1 MLIEAIKKL
10 EAAGFV
16 ATYTMTS
23 VKFARPGGDIEA
35 EINADAPVKSWANS
49 SVLRALSEKGKH
61 GIEIFIELTSEKK
74 LKMPDLFILD
84 TDNGM
89 VQIGDTI
96 RFTKTD
102 PTVMTNRQVDSV
114 RLRVIGMNP
123 KTYKVN

>member
-16 ATYTMTS
+16 AKYTMTS
-23 VKFARPGGDIEA
+23 VKFAKPGSESEA
-35 EINADAPVKSWANS
+35 EINADAPIKSWANS
-49 SVLRALSEKGKH
+49 SVLRALSETGKH
-61 GIEIFIELTSEKK
+61 GIEAFAELTSEKK

-89 VQIGDTI
+89 VQIGNTI

-102 PTVMTNRQVDSV
+102 PTVMTGKQVDSV

>member
-10 EAAGFV
+10 EASGFV

-23 VKFARPGGDIEA
+23 VKFAKPGGEIEA
-35 EINADAPVKSWANS
+35 EINTDAPIRSWANS
-49 SVLRALSEKGKH
+49 SVLRALSEAGKH
-61 GIEIFIELTSEKK
+61 GVEVFAEIVSKDK

-89 VQIGDTI
+89 IQLGDTI

-102 PTVMTNRQVDSV
+102 PTVMTNKRVDFV

>member
-16 ATYTMTS
+16 ASYTMGS
-23 VKFARPGGDIEA
+23 VKFALPGGETEA
-35 EINADAPVKSWANS
+35 EINADAPIKSWANS
-49 SVLRALSEKGKH
+49 SVLRALSGDGKH
-61 GIEIFIELTSEKK
+61 GIEVFVELTSKDK
-74 LKMPDLFILD
+74 LKMSDLFILD

-89 VQIGDTI
+89 IQFGDTI

-102 PTVMTNRQVDSV
+102 PTVMTGEQVDSV

>member
-10 EAAGFV
+10 EAAGFI

-23 VKFARPGGDIEA
+23 VKFAVSGGETEA
-35 EINADAPVKSWANS
+35 EINADAPIKSWANS
-49 SVLRALSEKGKH
+49 SVLRALSGFGKH
-61 GIEIFIELTSEKK
+61 GIEVFVELTSKEK

-89 VQIGDTI
+89 VQIDGTI
-96 RFTKTD
+96 HFTKTD
-102 PTVMTNRQVDSV
+102 PTVMTNKQVDSV

>member
-1 MLIEAIKKL
+1 MLIEAIKRL

-16 ATYTMTS
+16 ATYAMTS
-23 VKFARPGGDIEA
+23 VKLARPGYKTEA
-35 EINADAPVKSWANS
+35 EINADAPAKSWANGA
-49 SVLRALSEKGKH
+49 VLQALSNDRRRGVWV
-61 GIEIFIELTSEKK
+61 FIDLIAQKK

-89 VQIGDTI
+89 IQIGDTV
-96 RFTKTD
+96 RFTKKA
-102 PTVMTNRQVDSV
+102 PTVMTGKQVDSV

>member
-23 VKFARPGGDIEA
+23 VKLAKPGGETEA
-35 EINADAPVKSWANS
+35 GINADAPIKSWANS
-49 SVLRALSEKGKH
+49 SVLRALSEAGKH
-61 GIEIFIELTSEKK
+61 GIETFIELTSKEK

-89 VQIGDTI
+89 IQLGDTI
-96 RFTKTD
+96 RFTRTD
-102 PTVMTNRQVDSV
+102 PTVMTGKQVDSV

>member
-1 MLIEAIKKL
+1 MLIEAVKKL

-23 VKFARPGGDIEA
+23 VKFAKSSGETEA
-35 EINADAPVKSWANS
+35 EINADTPIKSWANS
-49 SVLRALSEKGKH
+49 SVLRALSETGKH
-61 GIEIFIELTSEKK
+61 GIEVFIELTSKKK
-74 LKMPDLFILD
+74 LKMPDLFILG

-102 PTVMTNRQVDSV
+102 PTVMTNKQVDSV

>member
-16 ATYTMTS
+16 ASYTMNS
-23 VKFARPGGDIEA
+23 VKFARSGGEVEA
-35 EINADAPVKSWANS
+35 EINADAPAKSWANS
-49 SVLRALSEKGKH
+49 SVIQTLSNDKRH
-61 GIEIFIELTSEKK
+61 GVWFFTDLIAKEK

-89 VQIGDTI
+89 VQIDDTVH
-96 RFTKTD
+96 FTKTD
-102 PTVMTNRQVDSV
+102 PTAMTNKQVDSV

>member
-10 EAAGFV
+10 EAAGFT
-16 ATYTMTS
+16 ATYTMNS
-23 VKFARPGGDIEA
+23 VKFALPGGETGA
-35 EINADAPVKSWANS
+35 EIDTDAPIKSWANS
-49 SVLRALSEKGKH
+49 SVLRALSGADKH
-61 GIEIFIELTSEKK
+61 GIEVFVELTSKDS

-89 VQIGDTI
+89 IQLGDTI

-102 PTVMTNRQVDSV
+102 PTVMTGKQVDSV

>member
-10 EAAGFV
+10 EAAGFT
-16 ATYTMTS
+16 ATYTMNS
-23 VKFARPGGDIEA
+23 VKFAKPGGDIEA
-35 EINADAPVKSWANS
+35 EINADAPTKSWANGA
-49 SVLRALSEKGKH
+49 VLQALSDDRRRGVWA
-61 GIEIFIELTSEKK
+61 FIDLIAQKK

-89 VQIGDTI
+89 IQIGDAV
-96 RFTKTD
+96 RFTKKD
-102 PTVMTNRQVDSV
+102 PTVMTGKQVDSV

>member
-16 ATYTMTS
+16 ATYTTTS
-23 VKFARPGGDIEA
+23 VKFAKPGGKTEA
-35 EINADAPVKSWANS
+35 EINADAPVKSWSNS
-49 SVLRALSEKGKH
+49 AVIQALSNDRRH
-61 GIEIFIELTSEKK
+61 GIWAFTDLIAKEK

-89 VQIGDTI
+89 VQIDDTI
-96 RFTKTD
+96 HFTKTD
-102 PTVMTNRQVDSV
+102 PTVMTSKQVDSV

>member
-16 ATYTMTS
+16 VTYTMTS
-23 VKFARPGGDIEA
+23 VKFARPGHETEA
-35 EINADAPVKSWANS
+35 EINADAPTKSWANGA
-49 SVLRALSEKGKH
+49 VLQALSNDRRRGVWM
-61 GIEIFIELTSEKK
+61 FIDLTAQKK
-74 LKMPDLFILD
+74 LQMPDLFILD

-96 RFTKTD
+96 RFTKKD
-102 PTVMTNRQVDSV
+102 PTVMTGKQVDSV

>member
-10 EAAGFV
+10 EASGFV

-23 VKFARPGGDIEA
+23 VKLARPGHKTEA
-35 EINADAPVKSWANS
+35 EINADAPAKSWANGA
-49 SVLRALSEKGKH
+49 VLQALSNDRRRGVWV
-61 GIEIFIELTSEKK
+61 FIDLIAQKK

-89 VQIGDTI
+89 IQLGDNI

-102 PTVMTNRQVDSV
+102 PTVMTGKQVDSV

>member
-10 EAAGFV
+10 EAAGLTV
-16 ATYTMTS
+16 TYTMNS
-23 VKFARPGGDIEA
+23 VKFALPGGEIEA
-35 EINADAPVKSWANS
+35 EINADAPIKSWANS
-49 SVLRALSEKGKH
+49 SVLRALSSAGKH
-61 GIEIFIELTSEKK
+61 GVEMFVELTSKNK

-89 VQIGDTI
+89 IQLGNTI

-102 PTVMTNRQVDSV
+102 PTVMTGKQVDSV
-114 RLRVIGMNP
+114 RLRVIGMTP

>member
-10 EAAGFV
+10 EAAGFI
-16 ATYTMTS
+16 ATYTMSS
-23 VKFARPGGDIEA
+23 VKFALPGGEA
-35 EINADAPVKSWANS
+35 EADINTDAPIKSWANS
-49 SVLRALSEKGKH
+49 SVLRALSGAGKH
-61 GIEIFIELTSEKK
+61 GIDVFVELTSKEK

-89 VQIGDTI
+89 IQLGDTI

-102 PTVMTNRQVDSV
+102 PTVMTGKQVDSV

>member
-10 EAAGFV
+10 EAAGFI
-16 ATYTMTS
+16 ATYTMNG
-23 VKFARPGGDIEA
+23 VKFALPGGDTEA
-35 EINADAPVKSWANS
+35 EINADAPIKSWANS
-49 SVLRALSEKGKH
+49 SVLRALSDKGEH
-61 GIEIFIELTSEKK
+61 GIEVFIKMTSESK

-89 VQIGDTI
+89 IQLGDTI

-102 PTVMTNRQVDSV
+102 PTVMTGKQVDSV

>member
-10 EAAGFV
+10 EASGFI
-16 ATYTMTS
+16 ATYTMAS
-23 VKFARPGGDIEA
+23 VKFAEPGGGTEA
-35 EINADAPVKSWANS
+35 EINADAPIRSWANS
-49 SVLRALSEKGKH
+49 SVLRALSGAGKH
-61 GIEIFIELTSEKK
+61 GVELFAEIVSKDK

-89 VQIGDTI
+89 IQLGDTI

-102 PTVMTNRQVDSV
+102 PTVMTNKQVDSV

>member
-10 EAAGFV
+10 ESAGFV
-16 ATYTMTS
+16 ATYTMNS
-23 VKFARPGGDIEA
+23 VKFALPGGEAEA
-35 EINADAPVKSWANS
+35 EINADAPTRSWANS
-49 SVLRALSEKGKH
+49 SVLRALSGVGKH
-61 GIEIFIELTSEKK
+61 GVEVFVELTSKEK

-89 VQIGDTI
+89 IQLGDTI

-102 PTVMTNRQVDSV
+102 PAVMTGKQVDAV

>member
-10 EAAGFV
+10 EEAGFV

-23 VKFARPGGDIEA
+23 VRFAKPGGETEA
-35 EINADAPVKSWANS
+35 EINADAPIKSWANS
-49 SVLRALSEKGKH
+49 SVLRALSGVGKH
-61 GIEIFIELTSEKK
+61 GVEVFIKMTSESK

-102 PTVMTNRQVDSV
+102 PTVMTSKQVDSV

>member
-23 VKFARPGGDIEA
+23 VKFAKPGGEVDA
-35 EINADAPVKSWANS
+35 EINADAPIKSWANS
-49 SVLRALSEKGKH
+49 SVLRAISGVGKH
-61 GIEIFIELTSEKK
+61 GVEVFVELTSKEK
-74 LKMPDLFILD
+74 LEMPDLFILD

-89 VQIGDTI
+89 IQLGDTI

-102 PTVMTNRQVDSV
+102 PTVMTGKQVDSV
-114 RLRVIGMNP
+114 RLRVIGMHP

>member
-23 VKFARPGGDIEA
+23 VKFTKPGGEA
-35 EINADAPVKSWANS
+35 EAEFNADAPIKSWANS
-49 SVLRALSEKGKH
+49 SVLRALSGVGKH
-61 GIEIFIELTSEKK
+61 GIEVFVELTSKEK

-89 VQIGDTI
+89 VQIDDTI
-96 RFTKTD
+96 HFTKTD
-102 PTVMTNRQVDSV
+102 PTVMTDKQVDSV

>member
-16 ATYTMTS
+16 ATYTMAS
-23 VKFARPGGDIEA
+23 IKFAKPGGKTEA
-35 EINADAPVKSWANS
+35 EINADTPAKSWANS
-49 SVLRALSEKGKH
+49 AVIQTLSNDKRH
-61 GIEIFIELTSEKK
+61 GVWFFADLIAKEK

-89 VQIGDTI
+89 VQIDDTI
-96 RFTKTD
+96 HFTKTD
-102 PTVMTNRQVDSV
+102 PTVMIDKQVDSV

>member
-10 EAAGFV
+10 ETAGFV

-23 VKFARPGGDIEA
+23 VKFAKPGGKTEA
-35 EINADAPVKSWANS
+35 EINADAPAKSWSNS
-49 SVLRALSEKGKH
+49 AAIQALSNDRRHGVWVFADLIGKD
-61 GIEIFIELTSEKK
+61 K

-89 VQIGDTI
+89 VQIDDTI
-96 RFTKTD
+96 HFTKTD
-102 PTVMTNRQVDSV
+102 PTVMTNRLVDSV
-114 RLRVIGMNP
+114 RLRVMGMNP

>member
-16 ATYTMTS
+16 ASYTMNS
-23 VKFARPGGDIEA
+23 VKFALPGGETEA
-35 EINADAPVKSWANS
+35 EINADVPIKSWANS
-49 SVLRALSEKGKH
+49 SVLRALSGVGKH
-61 GIEIFIELTSEKK
+61 GIEVFVELTSKDK
-74 LKMPDLFILD
+74 LKMSDLFILD

-89 VQIGDTI
+89 IQLGDNI

-102 PTVMTNRQVDSV
+102 PTVMTGKQVDSV

>member
-16 ATYTMTS
+16 AAYTMNS
-23 VKFARPGGDIEA
+23 VKFAKPGGKTET
-35 EINADAPVKSWANS
+35 EINADDPLKSWANS
-49 SVLRALSEKGKH
+49 AVIRALSNDRQH
-61 GIEIFIELTSEKK
+61 GVWVFTHLIGEKK

-89 VQIGDTI
+89 IQIGDTI

-102 PTVMTNRQVDSV
+102 PTVMTGKQVDSV

>member
-23 VKFARPGGDIEA
+23 VKFAKPGGKTEV
-35 EINADAPVKSWANS
+35 EINADAPAKSWANS
-49 SVLRALSEKGKH
+49 MVIQTLSNDKRH
-61 GIEIFIELTSEKK
+61 GVWFFTDLIAKER

-89 VQIGDTI
+89 VQIDDTI

-102 PTVMTNRQVDSV
+102 PTVMTNKQVDSV

>member
-10 EAAGFV
+10 EVAGFV

-23 VKFARPGGDIEA
+23 VKFAKPGGETEA
-35 EINADAPVKSWANS
+35 EINADAPIKSWANS
-49 SVLRALSEKGKH
+49 SVLRALSETGKH

-96 RFTKTD
+96 RFTKTG
-102 PTVMTNRQVDSV
+102 PTVMTNKQVDSV

>member
-23 VKFARPGGDIEA
+23 VKFTKPGGETEA
-35 EINADAPVKSWANS
+35 EINADAPIRSWANS
-49 SVLRALSEKGKH
+49 SVLRALSEVGKH
-61 GIEIFIELTSEKK
+61 GVELLAETVSKDK
-74 LKMPDLFILD
+74 LKMPDLFILN

-89 VQIGDTI
+89 IQLGDTI

-102 PTVMTNRQVDSV
+102 PTVMTGNQVDSV

>member
-16 ATYTMTS
+16 AIYTMAS
-23 VKFARPGGDIEA
+23 VKFAKPGGKTEA
-35 EINADAPVKSWANS
+35 EINADAPAKSWANS
-49 SVLRALSEKGKH
+49 VVIQTLSNDKRNGVWFFTDLIAKE
-61 GIEIFIELTSEKK
+61 K

-89 VQIGDTI
+89 VQIDDTI
-96 RFTKTD
+96 HFTKTD
-102 PTVMTNRQVDSV
+102 PTVMTNKQVDSV

>member
-10 EAAGFV
+10 EAAGFI

-23 VKFARPGGDIEA
+23 VKFTKPGGETEA
-35 EINADAPVKSWANS
+35 EINADAPIKSWANS
-49 SVLRALSEKGKH
+49 SVLRAISEAGKH
-61 GIEIFIELTSEKK
+61 GVEVFAEIVSKDK

-89 VQIGDTI
+89 IQLGDTI

-102 PTVMTNRQVDSV
+102 PTVMTGKQVDSV
-114 RLRVIGMNP
+114 RLRVIGMHP

>member
-16 ATYTMTS
+16 AIYTMTG
-23 VKFARPGGDIEA
+23 VKFAKPGGDIEA
-35 EINADAPVKSWANS
+35 EINADAPIKSWANS
-49 SVLRALSEKGKH
+49 SVLRALSETGKH
-61 GIEIFIELTSEKK
+61 GIEVFIKMASESK

-102 PTVMTNRQVDSV
+102 PTVMTGKQVDSV
-114 RLRVIGMNP
+114 RLRVIGMSP

>member
-10 EAAGFV
+10 EEAGFV

-23 VKFARPGGDIEA
+23 VKFAKPGGKIEA
-35 EINADAPVKSWANS
+35 EINADAPAKSWANGA
-49 SVLRALSEKGKH
+49 VLQALSNDKRH
-61 GIEIFIELTSEKK
+61 GAWAFADLIAKEK

-89 VQIGDTI
+89 VQIDDTI
-96 RFTKTD
+96 HFTKTD
-102 PTVMTNRQVDSV
+102 PTVMTNKRVDSV

>member
-16 ATYTMTS
+16 ASYTMNS
-23 VKFARPGGDIEA
+23 VKFAKSGCEVEA
-35 EINADAPVKSWANS
+35 EINADAPIKSWANS
-49 SVLRALSEKGKH
+49 SVLRALSGVGKH
-61 GIEIFIELTSEKK
+61 GVEVFVELTSKDK

-84 TDNGM
+84 TDSGM
-89 VQIGDTI
+89 IQLGDTI

-102 PTVMTNRQVDSV
+102 PTVMTGKQVDSV